1 MQQAGRKLGGNSLKN
16 MRGVTDPDFFQKMI
30 TAEKGLTFNYEGVI
44 IDYKKPKNTKAI
56 AEKMNYQVNEKIETI
71 EKAVALKNFGK
82 QKTKGA
88 NLFSQNVSF
97 DGTDKT
103 VNRKDTDN
111 FAETRDYDGVKNFG
125 QGGKSGVIESNY
137 VAPSKVMTV

>member
-1 MQQAGRKLGGNSLKN
+1 
-16 MRGVTDPDFFQKMI
+16 MRGVTDPDFFQKYI

-44 IDYKKPKNTKAI
+44 IDYKKPKHTKAI

-71 EKAVALKNFGK
+71 QQAVSLKNFGK

-111 FAETRDYDGVKNFG
+111 FGETRDYDGGSNFG
-125 QGGKSGVIESNY
+125 
-137 VAPSKVMTV
+137 